1 MKGIL
6 TVVGLRKDYS
16 DVLFTVTKLPGN
28 IFDRVPFFSLIKD
41 LDSVTMLEK
50 ESFSGIFLAILQ
62 NYSA

>member
-16 DVLFTVTKLPGN
+16 VLFTVTKLPGN

-50 ESFSGIFLAILQ
+50 ESFSGVFLAILQ

>member
-6 TVVGLRKDYS
+6 TVVGLRTDYF
-16 DVLFTVTKLPGN
+16 DVLFIVTKLPGN

-41 LDSVTMLEK
+41 LESVTMLEK
-50 ESFSGIFLAILQ
+50 ESFSGVFLAIFQ

>member
-6 TVVGLRKDYS
+6 TVVGLRTDYF

-41 LDSVTMLEK
+41 LESVTMLEK
-50 ESFSGIFLAILQ
+50 ESFSGVFLAIFQ